1 MQGSRAA
8 ARYAKALLSLAKDKN
23 VTREVNE
30 DMTSIVGTISNSSDL
45 QAFLKSPVI
54 KNNMKKNALLEIFKS
69 VNGVTS
75 GLFEV
80 LIDNNRLDILSLVAS
95 NYNRLFDEMNGIQ
108 VAKVTT
114 AIPLTPAL
122 EAKIQQKVKEL
133 TGNEA
138 KIENIVDESIIGG
151 FILRVGDI
159 QYNGSV
165 KAQLTN
171 LTREFQNN
179 TFISKLN

>member
-1 MQGSRAA
+1 MQGSRAS
-8 ARYAKALLSLAKDKN
+8 ARYAKALLGLAKDKN

-30 DMTSIVGTISNSSDL
+30 DMVLISDTIRNSEDL
-45 QAFLKSPVI
+45 RLFLKSPVI
-54 KNNMKKNALLEIFKS
+54 RNAMKRNALLEVFKS
-69 VNGVTS
+69 INGVTS
-75 GLFEV
+75 GLFQV
-80 LIDNNRLDILSLVAS
+80 LIDNNRLDILPLVAE
-95 NYNRLFDEMNGIQ
+95 NYKRLYNELNGVQ

-138 KIENIVDESIIGG
+138 RIENIIDESIIGG

-165 KAQLTN
+165 KAQLNN
-171 LTREFQNN
+171 LKRELQNN
-179 TFISKLN
+179 TYVSKI

>member
-8 ARYAKALLSLAKDKN
+8 ARYAKALLGLAKDKN

-30 DMTSIVGTISNSSDL
+30 DMTLINETIGKSSDL
-45 QAFLKSPVI
+45 QDFLKNPVI
-54 KNNMKKNALLEIFKS
+54 RNNMKKNALLEIFKS

-75 GLFEV
+75 GLFSV
-80 LIDNNRLDILSLVAS
+80 LIENNRLDILSLVAS
-95 NYNRLFDEMNGIQ
+95 NYNRLFNEMNGVQ
-108 VAKVTT
+108 VAKVIT
-114 AIPLTPAL
+114 AIPLTPVL

-138 KIENIVDESIIGG
+138 KIENVIDESIIGG

-165 KAQLTN
+165 SAQLSN
-171 LTREFQNN
+171 LKRELQNN
-179 TFISKLN
+179 TYVSKI

>member
-23 VTREVNE
+23 VTGEVND
-30 DMTSIVGTISNSSDL
+30 DMSLISSTIKNSGDL
-45 QAFLKSPVI
+45 QAFLKSPVV
-54 KNNMKKNALLEIFKS
+54 KNTMKKNALLEIFKS

-75 GLFEV
+75 GLFEI
-80 LIDNNRLDILSLVAS
+80 LIENNRLDILALVAS
-95 NYNRLFDEMNGIQ
+95 NYQRLYDEMSGVQ

-165 KAQLTN
+165 KSQLTG
-171 LTREFQNN
+171 LKRELQNN
-179 TFISKLN
+179 TYVAKI

>member
-8 ARYAKALLSLAKDKN
+8 ARYAKALLSLANDKN
-23 VTREVNE
+23 VSREVNE
-30 DMTSIVGTISNSSDL
+30 DMTLIINTIKNSSDL
-45 QAFLKSPVI
+45 QSFLKSPVI
-54 KNNMKKNALLEIFKS
+54 KNNVKKNALLEIFKS

-80 LIDNNRLDILSLVAS
+80 LIENNRLDILPVVAS
-95 NYNRLFDEMNGIQ
+95 SYNRLYNEMNGVQ

-122 EAKIQQKVKEL
+122 EVKIQQKVKEL

-138 KIENIVDESIIGG
+138 KIENIIDESIIGG

-171 LTREFQNN
+171 LKRELQNN
-179 TFISKLN
+179 TYVSKLN

>member
-23 VTREVNE
+23 VTKEVND
-30 DMTSIVGTISNSSDL
+30 DMSLISKTIKDSDDL
-45 QAFLKSPVI
+45 QAFLKSPVV
-54 KNNMKKNALLEIFKS
+54 KNTMKKNALLEIFRS

-75 GLFEV
+75 GLFAI
-80 LIDNNRLDILSLVAS
+80 LIENNRLDILPLVAKE
-95 NYNRLFDEMNGIQ
+95 YNRLYNEMNGVQ

-114 AIPLTPAL
+114 AIPLTPVL
-122 EAKIQQKVKEL
+122 EEKIQKKVKEL
-133 TGNEA
+133 TGNVA

-159 QYNGSV
+159 QYNGSIS
-165 KAQLTN
+165 AQLTN
-171 LTREFQNN
+171 LKRELQNN
-179 TFISKLN
+179 TYVSKI

>member
-1 MQGSRAA
+1 MQGNRAA
-8 ARYAKALLSLAKDKN
+8 ARYANALISLAKDKN

-30 DMTSIVGTISNSSDL
+30 DMTLIIETIKNSGDL

-54 KNNMKKNALLEIFKS
+54 KNTMKKNALLEIFKS
-69 VNGVTS
+69 VNGITS
-75 GLFEV
+75 GLFQL
-80 LIDNNRLDILSLVAS
+80 LIENNRLDILPLVAK
-95 NYNRLFDEMNGIQ
+95 NYNRLFNEMNGVQ

-114 AIPLTPAL
+114 ALPLTPSL

-138 KIENIVDESIIGG
+138 KIENIIDESIIGG

-159 QYNGSV
+159 QYNGSIS
-165 KAQLTN
+165 AQLTN
-171 LTREFQNN
+171 LKRELQNN
-179 TFISKLN
+179 TYVAKI

>member
-23 VTREVNE
+23 VANEVND
-30 DMTSIVGTISNSSDL
+30 DMTTISETIANSSDL
-45 QAFLKSPVI
+45 RNFLKNPVI
-54 KNNMKKNALLEIFKS
+54 KNNMKKSALLEIFRS

-75 GLFEV
+75 GLFTI
-80 LIDNNRLDILSLVAS
+80 LIENNRLDILPLVAK
-95 NYNRLFDEMNGIQ
+95 NYNRLFNEMNGVQ
-108 VAKVTT
+108 VARVTT

-138 KIENIVDESIIGG
+138 KIENIIDESIIGG

-165 KAQLTN
+165 SAQLTN
-171 LTREFQNN
+171 LKRELLNN
-179 TFISKLN
+179 TYVTKI

>member
-8 ARYAKALLSLAKDKN
+8 ARYAKALLSLAQDKN
-23 VTREVNE
+23 VTGEVNA
-30 DMTSIVGTISNSSDL
+30 DMVLISKTIKDSEEL
-45 QAFLKSPVI
+45 QAFLKSPVV
-54 KNNMKKNALLEIFKS
+54 KNTMKKNALLEIFKS

-75 GLFEV
+75 GLFEI
-80 LIDNNRLDILSLVAS
+80 LIENNRLNILPLVAS
-95 NYNRLFDEMNGIQ
+95 SYERLYDEMNGVQ

-122 EAKIQQKVKEL
+122 EAKIQQKVNEL

-165 KAQLTN
+165 KSQLTG
-171 LTREFQNN
+171 LKRELQNN
-179 TFISKLN
+179 TYVAKI

>member
-30 DMTSIVGTISNSSDL
+30 DMILISETIGKSSDL
-45 QAFLKSPVI
+45 RDFLKNPVI
-54 KNNMKKNALLEIFKS
+54 KNNIKKNALLEIFKS

-75 GLFEV
+75 GLFAV
-80 LIDNNRLDILSLVAS
+80 LIENNRLEILPLVAS
-95 NYNRLFDEMNGIQ
+95 SYNRLFNELNGVQ
-108 VAKVTT
+108 LAKVTT
-114 AIPLTPAL
+114 AIPLTLAL

-138 KIENIVDESIIGG
+138 KIENIIDESIIGG

>member
-8 ARYAKALLSLAKDKN
+8 ARYAKALLSLAKDKK

-30 DMTSIVGTISNSSDL
+30 DMTLINETIAKSSDL

-69 VNGVTS
+69 VNGITT
-75 GLFEV
+75 GLFDV
-80 LIDNNRLDILSLVAS
+80 LIENNRLNILPLVAS
-95 NYNRLFDEMNGIQ
+95 NYNRLFNEMNGVQ
-108 VAKVTT
+108 LAKVTT
-114 AIPLTPAL
+114 AIPLTPSL

-138 KIENIVDESIIGG
+138 KIENIIDDSIIGG

-165 KAQLTN
+165 KDQLTN
-171 LTREFQNN
+171 LKRELQNN
-179 TFISKLN
+179 TYVSKIN

>member
-23 VTREVNE
+23 VTKEVNE
-30 DMTSIVGTISNSSDL
+30 DMSLISKTIKDSSDL
-45 QAFLKSPVI
+45 QAFLKSPVV
-54 KNNMKKNALLEIFKS
+54 KNSMKKNALLEIFRS

-75 GLFEV
+75 GLFAV
-80 LIDNNRLDILSLVAS
+80 LIENNRLDILPLVAKEYS
-95 NYNRLFDEMNGIQ
+95 RLFDEMNGVQ

-133 TGNEA
+133 TGHEA
-138 KIENIVDESIIGG
+138 KIENIIDESIIGG

-165 KAQLTN
+165 SAQLTN
-171 LTREFQNN
+171 LKRELQNN
-179 TFISKLN
+179 TYVAKI

>member
-8 ARYAKALLSLAKDKN
+8 ARYAKALLSLASDKN
-23 VTREVNE
+23 VSREVNE
-30 DMTSIVGTISNSSDL
+30 DMTLISETIKNSSDL
-45 QAFLKSPVI
+45 QTFLKSPVI
-54 KNNMKKNALLEIFKS
+54 KNKMKKNALLEIFRS

-80 LIDNNRLDILSLVAS
+80 LIGNNRLDILPLVAS
-95 NYNRLFDEMNGIQ
+95 NYNRLYNEMNGVQ

-138 KIENIVDESIIGG
+138 KIENIIDESIIGG

-165 KAQLTN
+165 KSQLTN
-171 LTREFQNN
+171 LKRELQNN
-179 TFISKLN
+179 TYVSKI

>member
-8 ARYAKALLSLAKDKN
+8 ARYAKALLSQAKDRN
-23 VTREVNE
+23 VTGEVNE
-30 DMTSIVGTISNSSDL
+30 DMTTIATTIENSGELRD
-45 QAFLKSPVI
+45 FLKSPVV
-54 KNNMKKNALLEIFKS
+54 KNTMKKNALLEIFKS

-75 GLFEV
+75 GLFNL
-80 LIDNNRLDILSLVAS
+80 LIENNRLDILPLVAS
-95 NYNRLFDEMNGIQ
+95 HYNRLHDEMNGIQ

-122 EAKIQQKVKEL
+122 EAKIQEKVKQL

-138 KIENIVDESIIGG
+138 KIENIIDESIIGG

-165 KAQLTN
+165 KNQLTN
-171 LTREFQNN
+171 LKRELQNN
-179 TFISKLN
+179 TYVSKI

>member
-1 MQGSRAA
+1 MILINQ
-8 ARYAKALLSLAKDKN
+8 
-23 VTREVNE
+23 
-30 DMTSIVGTISNSSDL
+30 TIKKSSDL

-69 VNGVTS
+69 VNGMTTGVFN
-75 GLFEV
+75 L
-80 LIDNNRLDILSLVAS
+80 LIENNRLDILPLVAT
-95 NYNRLFDEMNGIQ
+95 NYNRLFNEMNGVQ

-122 EAKIQQKVKEL
+122 EAKIQQKVREL

-138 KIENIVDESIIGG
+138 KIENIIDESIIGG

-165 KAQLTN
+165 SAQLTN
-171 LTREFQNN
+171 LKRELQNN
-179 TFISKLN
+179 TYVSKI

>member
-8 ARYAKALLSLAKDKN
+8 ARYAKALLSLAKDKD
-23 VTREVNE
+23 VTKEVNE
-30 DMTSIVGTISNSSDL
+30 DMSLISNTIKNSSDL
-45 QAFLKSPVI
+45 QAFLKSPVV
-54 KNNMKKNALLEIFKS
+54 KNTMKKNALSEIFRS

-75 GLFEV
+75 GLFSI
-80 LIDNNRLDILSLVAS
+80 LIENNRLDILPLIAKE
-95 NYNRLFDEMNGIQ
+95 YNRLFDEMNGVQ

-133 TGNEA
+133 TGHEA

-165 KAQLTN
+165 SSQLTN
-171 LTREFQNN
+171 LRRELQNN
-179 TFISKLN
+179 TYVAKI

>member
-23 VTREVNE
+23 VAKEVND
-30 DMTSIVGTISNSSDL
+30 DMTTISETIANSSDL
-45 QAFLKSPVI
+45 RSFLKNPVI
-54 KNNMKKNALLEIFKS
+54 KNNMKKSALVEIFRS

-75 GLFEV
+75 GLFAI
-80 LIDNNRLDILSLVAS
+80 LIENNRLDILPLVAKD
-95 NYNRLFDEMNGIQ
+95 YNRLFDEMNGVQ
-108 VAKVTT
+108 VARVTT
-114 AIPLTPAL
+114 AVPLTPAL

-138 KIENIVDESIIGG
+138 KIENIIDESIIGG

-165 KAQLTN
+165 SAQLTN
-171 LTREFQNN
+171 LKRELLNN
-179 TFISKLN
+179 TYVTKI

>member
-23 VTREVNE
+23 VANEVND
-30 DMTSIVGTISNSSDL
+30 DMTTISETIANSSDL
-45 QAFLKSPVI
+45 RNFLKNPVI
-54 KNNMKKNALLEIFKS
+54 KNNMKKSALLEIFRS

-75 GLFEV
+75 GLFAI
-80 LIDNNRLDILSLVAS
+80 LIENNRLDILPLVAK
-95 NYNRLFDEMNGIQ
+95 NYNRLFDEMNGVQ
-108 VAKVTT
+108 VARVTT

-138 KIENIVDESIIGG
+138 KIENFIDESIIGG

-165 KAQLTN
+165 SAQLTN
-171 LTREFQNN
+171 LKRELLNN
-179 TFISKLN
+179 TYVTKI

>member
-30 DMTSIVGTISNSSDL
+30 DMTLINETIKNSDDL
-45 QAFLKSPVI
+45 RSFLKSPVI
-54 KNNMKKNALLEIFKS
+54 KNMMKKNALLEIFKS

-75 GLFEV
+75 GLFAI
-80 LIDNNRLDILSLVAS
+80 LIENNRLDILPLVAKE
-95 NYNRLFDEMNGIQ
+95 YNRIFNEMNGVQ

-114 AIPLTPAL
+114 AIPLTPLL
-122 EAKIQQKVKEL
+122 EAKIQQKVMEL

-138 KIENIVDESIIGG
+138 KIENIIDESIIGG

-165 KAQLTN
+165 SAQLTN
-171 LTREFQNN
+171 LKRELQNN
-179 TFISKLN
+179 TYISKLN

>member
-23 VTREVNE
+23 VAKEVND
-30 DMTSIVGTISNSSDL
+30 DMTTISETIANSSDL
-45 QAFLKSPVI
+45 RNFLKNPVI
-54 KNNMKKNALLEIFKS
+54 KNNMKKSALLEIFRS

-75 GLFEV
+75 GLFAI
-80 LIDNNRLDILSLVAS
+80 LIENNRLDILPLVAK
-95 NYNRLFDEMNGIQ
+95 NYNRLFNEMNGVQ
-108 VAKVTT
+108 VARVTT

-138 KIENIVDESIIGG
+138 KIENIIDESIIGG

-165 KAQLTN
+165 SAQLTN
-171 LTREFQNN
+171 LKRELLNN
-179 TFISKLN
+179 TYVTKI